1 MKLISFK
8 KSAPKAVLLF
18 ALGALPFSTWAEVSI
33 IVHPSVEASA
43 SAADVAK
50 LFLGKSKSLP
60 GGTKVIPINLESGN
74 AVREEFN
81 GTVLKKSDSQLKSYW
96 SRLVFTGKAQ
106 PPKDVG
112 SEADA
117 IELVKNN
124 PNMIGYVSSGAVVDG
139 VKVIASF

>member
-18 ALGALPFSTWAEVSI
+18 ALSALPFSAWSEVSI
-33 IVHPSVEASA
+33 IVHPS
-43 SAADVAK
+43 ADVTASGADIAK
-50 LFLGKSKSLP
+50 LYLGKSKSLA
-60 GGTKVIPINLESGN
+60 GTKVIPINLESGN
-74 AVREEFN
+74 AARDEFN